1 VESLFEG
8 TNYYVSTYGGAEV
21 RHFLSE
27 RLILRV
33 RGLGGVNEYPE
44 DVLAGAASADRS
56 DWFIEAG
63 AALKYQMRR
72 WVAFELAYIFLDLN
86 SNFNEFD
93 YTDNR
98 IKASVLF
105 SY

>member
-1 VESLFEG
+1 M
-8 TNYYVSTYGGAEV
+8 

-33 RGLGGVNEYPE
+33 RGLGGLNEYPE
-44 DVLAGAASADRS
+44 DITVGTTTGEREDT
-56 DWFIEAG
+56 FFEAG
-63 AALKYQMRR
+63 VALKYQMRR
-72 WVAFELAYIFLDLN
+72 WMAFELGYNFLNLD
-86 SNFNEFD
+86 SNFDEFD

-98 IKASVLF
+98 IKASILL

>member
-1 VESLFEG
+1 M
-8 TNYYVSTYGGAEV
+8 NYYVSTYGGAEV

-27 RLILRV
+27 RWILRV
-33 RGLGGVNEYPE
+33 RGLGGENQYPE
-44 DVLAGAASADRS
+44 DVLLGVDSADRT
-56 DWFIEAG
+56 DTFFEAG
-63 AALKYQMRR
+63 ISLKYQMRR
-72 WVAFELAYIFLDLN
+72 WLAFEFGYNYLVNN

-98 IKASVLF
+98 VTASVLF